1 MSLMGHSR
9 RFERAQ
15 ATSALAPKPD
25 ILLRR
30 GEWSEGQS
38 PFNQQGERE
47 LLMVGTKRQILST
60 RVTPPPLRTF
70 PAQHRRLVGSTQT
83 S

>member
-1 MSLMGHSR
+1 MAAPGHSR
-9 RFERAQ
+9 RFERVA

-38 PFNQQGERE
+38 PFNQQGKRE
-47 LLMVGTKRQILST
+47 SLMAGTKCEILST
-60 RVTPPPLRTF
+60 REPF
-70 PAQHRRLVGSTQT
+70 A
-83 S
+83 

>member
-1 MSLMGHSR
+1 MQELDASFRAEGSKFRRRRDGAMSVSGHSR
-9 RFERAQ
+9 RFERAA

-38 PFNQQGERE
+38 PFNQQGKRE
-47 LLMVGTKRQILST
+47 LLPYALKINNP
-60 RVTPPPLRTF
+60 RV
-70 PAQHRRLVGSTQT
+70 AE
-83 S
+83 